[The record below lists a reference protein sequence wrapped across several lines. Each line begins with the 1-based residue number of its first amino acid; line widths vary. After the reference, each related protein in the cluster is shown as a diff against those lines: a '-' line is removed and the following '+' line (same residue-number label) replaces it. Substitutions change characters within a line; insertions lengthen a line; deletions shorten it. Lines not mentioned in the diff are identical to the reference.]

1 MPTFLDPINSQGEK
15 QATPSIFL
23 IQYSVSLWKIMSL
36 SYGHSC
42 TEVKSVTLATSGSD
56 FNINAVLKITDSL
69 AQSQNLQ
76 ILTDRMS
83 QLAAH

>member
-1 MPTFLDPINSQGEK
+1 
-15 QATPSIFL
+15 
-23 IQYSVSLWKIMSL
+23 MSL